1 MMTFEEQQRAI
12 EMHFQPL
19 RGLEKA
25 HVESIEPGKV
35 RVSLVLDENMM
46 NYKGTLHGGFL
57 SMVGEAVFGLDTYL
71 YDCLPNVTMCVDYHF
86 VSPSRVG
93 DTLFFSCETLHK
105 GRSSIVQELIV
116 TNQTGK
122 LIAFAHATM
131 LPMPGKA

>member
-86 VSPSRVG
+86 ISPSRVG
-93 DTLFFSCETLHK
+93 DTLWKIAKKFGSTVDE
-105 GRSSIVQELIV
+105 IVKVNGIENPDVI
-116 TNQTGK
+116 
-122 LIAFAHATM
+122 
-131 LPMPGKA
+131 MPGEQLFIPR